1 MRSIGSEFKEFIL
14 RGNVVSLAV
23 AVIIGAAFNDIVN
36 SLVADMITPLLAA
49 FGGQPDFS
57 EITFTINDSQFFI
70 GRFINAVIAFLI
82 IAAVVFFFIVKPM
95 NMLMERS
102 AKSAETED
110 PSTTKCPYCMSEVS
124 VEATRCPHC
133 TSELTPGAS
142 ATTSS
147 A

>member
-1 MRSIGSEFKEFIL
+1 MRSWGSEFKEFIL

-57 EITFTINDSQFFI
+57 AITFTINDSEFGI

-82 IAAVVFFFIVKPM
+82 IALVVFFFIVKPM
-95 NMLMERS
+95 NHLMER
-102 AKSAETED
+102 ATKQEGTPD
-110 PSTTKCPYCMSEVS
+110 PTTTKCPYCYTEVS
-124 VEATRCPHC
+124 IEATRCPAC
-133 TSELTPGAS
+133 TSELNPTS
-142 ATTSS
+142 A
-147 A
+147 AIQ

>member
-1 MRSIGSEFKEFIL
+1 MRSLGSEFKEFIL

-57 EITFTINDSQFFI
+57 AITFTINDSQFFI
-70 GRFINAVIAFLI
+70 GRFINAVISFLI
-82 IAAVVFFFIVKPM
+82 IAFVIFFLIVKPM
-95 NMLMERS
+95 NHLMER
-102 AKSAETED
+102 AKTEEPED
-110 PSTTKCPYCMSEVS
+110 PTLTKCRYCLTSVS
-124 VEATRCPHC
+124 VEATRCPAC
-133 TSELTPGAS
+133 TSELSP
-142 ATTSS
+142 TTT

>member
-1 MRSIGSEFKEFIL
+1 MRSLASEFKEFIL

-57 EITFTINDSQFFI
+57 EITFTINESQFFI

-82 IAAVVFFFIVKPM
+82 VALVIFLLIVKPM
-95 NMLMERS
+95 NALMER
-102 AKSAETED
+102 AKTEEPED
-110 PSTTKCPYCMSEVS
+110 PTLTKCPYCLTSIS
-124 VEATRCPHC
+124 IEATRCPAC
-133 TSELTPGAS
+133 TSDVSAAGAP
-142 ATTSS
+142 AQ
-147 A
+147 